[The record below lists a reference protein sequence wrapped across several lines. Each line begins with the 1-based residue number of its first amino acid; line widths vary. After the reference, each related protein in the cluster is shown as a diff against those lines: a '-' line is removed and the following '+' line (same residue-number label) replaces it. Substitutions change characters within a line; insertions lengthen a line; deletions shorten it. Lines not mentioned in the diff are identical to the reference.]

1 MKIEVIP
8 RLFIISIRAGRNSS
22 SFSRRGNR
30 VTGFLVSFGVWIVQV
45 GVERKRARLQLEKD
59 IASLRETLRYAEIKS
74 NVTMIDSA
82 VISEPN
88 AVKTIISFIKKEP
101 LDIWLESNGR
111 WADFVHILS

>member
-1 MKIEVIP
+1 M
-8 RLFIISIRAGRNSS
+8 
-22 SFSRRGNR
+22 
-30 VTGFLVSFGVWIVQV
+30 
-45 GVERKRARLQLEKD
+45 ERKRARLQLEKD

-88 AVKTIISFIKKEP
+88 AVKTIISLIKKEP

-111 WADFVHILS
+111 WADFVHILSQISKSHSKFIQAAEQLDLNLRLFIRNYNASKNIMDFFDDGS